1 MLANPN
7 YLLHEFP
14 VFMFWDYLLYQKL
27 RSWKSSTSLKK
38 SYFDLRI
45 LSSSRT
51 HAVEKRFFSQKI
63 LSKWRTDKFYKNE
76 TFCFVG
82 FWNDSICFLFVP
94 QTEAAADTEKELFVV
109 DDNDVLVEILVFQE
123 TVLYSE
129 VGKNANN
136 SIDPK
141 SWGIN
146 FVDKMCS
153 NDCCSIDYT
162 EKLPYLLKFFKDCC
176 GLLNN
181 TFF

>member
-1 MLANPN
+1 ML
-7 YLLHEFP
+7 L
-14 VFMFWDYLLYQKL
+14 
-27 RSWKSSTSLKK
+27 KS
-38 SYFDLRI
+38 
-45 LSSSRT
+45 
-51 HAVEKRFFSQKI
+51 VFFSQKI

-141 SWGIN
+141 VGGSILVTNRVQTGTVVPLISRKNSLN
-146 FVDKMCS
+146 F
-153 NDCCSIDYT
+153 
-162 EKLPYLLKFFKDCC
+162 
-176 GLLNN
+176 
-181 TFF
+181 

>member
-1 MLANPN
+1 M
-7 YLLHEFP
+7 
-14 VFMFWDYLLYQKL
+14 KL
-27 RSWKSSTSLKK
+27 
-38 SYFDLRI
+38 
-45 LSSSRT
+45 
-51 HAVEKRFFSQKI
+51 
-63 LSKWRTDKFYKNE
+63 
-76 TFCFVG
+76 FCFVG

-94 QTEAAADTEKELFVV
+94 EAAADTEKELFVV

-129 VGKNANN
+129 GGKNANN

-141 SWGIN
+141 IEGIN

-181 TFF
+181 TFSSDPQVQEGHLDRTIE

>member
-1 MLANPN
+1 M
-7 YLLHEFP
+7 
-14 VFMFWDYLLYQKL
+14 LLY
-27 RSWKSSTSLKK
+27 
-38 SYFDLRI
+38 
-45 LSSSRT
+45 
-51 HAVEKRFFSQKI
+51 VEKRFVFKRFFLSGVLINSQ
-63 LSKWRTDKFYKNE
+63 FYKNE
-76 TFCFVG
+76 TYFVCG
-82 FWNDSICFLFVP
+82 FGMIQFLFVP
-94 QTEAAADTEKELFVV
+94 QTEAAADTEKELFVF

-123 TVLYSE
+123 TVLYS
-129 VGKNANN
+129 VGGKNANN